1 MVLQYAHKSMKK
13 YLIALTAFFLPLAA
27 KAQDLGGGLLDK
39 TAGDQAG
46 YSKMPIELLVGNIIS
61 IALGILGLIFLVLT
75 VYGGYIW
82 MIARGDEAKVEKAK
96 ETMTNSI
103 IGLAI
108 VLGAYAITY
117 FVVSGLIQGT
127 LTK

>member
-1 MVLQYAHKSMKK
+1 
-13 YLIALTAFFLPLAA
+13 
-27 KAQDLGGGLLDK
+27 LLDK
-39 TAGDQAG
+39 TATTGAG
-46 YSKMPIELLVGNIIS
+46 YSKLQIEQLVGNVIS
-61 IALGILGLIFLVLT
+61 IALGIMGLIFLVLT

-96 ETMTNSI
+96 DTMTNSM
-103 IGLAI
+103 IGLVI

-117 FVVSGLIQGT
+117 FVVSRLTEGA

>member
-1 MVLQYAHKSMKK
+1 MKK
-13 YLIALTAFFLPLAA
+13 TVATIIAVFLPLAA
-27 KAQDLGGGLLDK
+27 KAQDLGGGLLDE

-96 ETMTNSI
+96 ETMTNSV

-117 FVVSGLIQGT
+117 FVVSGLTQST

>member
-1 MVLQYAHKSMKK
+1 MILIMKK
-13 YLIALTAFFLPLAA
+13 IFPIIAAAFLPLVA
-27 KAQDLGGGLLDK
+27 KAQDLGGTLLDK
-39 TAGDQAG
+39 TATTTAG
-46 YSKMPIELLVGNIIS
+46 YSKLQIEQVVGNIIY
-61 IALGILGLIFLVLT
+61 IALSVLGLIFLVLI

-96 ETMTNSI
+96 DTMTNSM
-103 IGLAI
+103 IGLVI

-117 FVVSGLIQGT
+117 FVVNQLTAGT